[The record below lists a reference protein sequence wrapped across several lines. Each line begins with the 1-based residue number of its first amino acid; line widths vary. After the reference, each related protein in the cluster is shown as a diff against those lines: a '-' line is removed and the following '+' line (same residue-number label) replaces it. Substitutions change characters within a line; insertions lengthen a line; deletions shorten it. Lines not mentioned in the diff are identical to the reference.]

1 MKRALLIAAAVIAVL
16 GMAYFVFARY
26 LPNTRLTSPPPIPNP
41 FVQSRA
47 KLPRPAH
54 VVIVIEENKSPS
66 NIIGN
71 DEAPYIN
78 SLASAGALFINSN
91 GVAHPSQPNYLALF
105 TGNVNWNGDVCPERG
120 VAPTSPTLG
129 GSLLRARLSFAG
141 YSEDLPRPGFAGCTG
156 GAVNYGFSQK
166 HAPWVGFHDVPPTRS
181 LPLDRLPGYDSL
193 PTVAFII
200 PDLAHDM
207 HSGSI
212 GAADDW
218 LRAHVGP
225 IVSWSRDHDAL
236 VIITWDESDR
246 EFDNA
251 IPTIFIGAN
260 VNPGRYGER
269 IDHYR
274 VLRTIEDM
282 YGLRPIGNS
291 ANVDPITDCWRWI
304 SLQPHRR

>member
-1 MKRALLIAAAVIAVL
+1 MKRAIVLIMVLITVL
-16 GMAYFVFARY
+16 GLAYFVFARY
-26 LPNTRLTSPPPIPNP
+26 FPNTRLTSPPPIPNP
-41 FVQSRA
+41 FVQARA
-47 KLPRPAH
+47 NLPRPTH

-66 NIIGN
+66 KVIGN
-71 DEAPYIN
+71 DDAPYIN
-78 SLASAGALFINSN
+78 SLAHSGALFTNAN

-120 VAPTSPTLG
+120 VDPASATLG
-129 GSLLRARLSFAG
+129 GSLLRAHLSFAG
-141 YSEDLPRPGFAGCTG
+141 YSEDLPSPGFAGCTG
-156 GAVNYGFSQK
+156 GAPNHGFSQK
-166 HAPWVGFHDVPPTRS
+166 HAPWVVFHDVPKSSS
-181 LPLDRLPGYDSL
+181 LALTALPAYDSL

-212 GAADDW
+212 AAADDW

-225 IVSWSRDHDAL
+225 IVSWSRAHDAL

-251 IPTIFIGAN
+251 IPTIFVGAH
-260 VNPGRYGER
+260 VKPGKYDER

-274 VLRTIEDM
+274 VLRTVEDM
-282 YGLRPIGNS
+282 YGLRPLGGS
-291 ANVDPITDCWRWI
+291 ANVSAITDCWR
-304 SLQPHRR
+304 

>member
-1 MKRALLIAAAVIAVL
+1 MKLAIVLIVAFIALLGL
-16 GMAYFVFARY
+16 AYFIFARH

-41 FVQSRA
+41 FAQTRA
-47 KLPRPAH
+47 NLPRPTH

-66 NIIGN
+66 KIIGN
-71 DEAPYIN
+71 DDAPYIN
-78 SLASAGALFINSN
+78 SLADSGALFINSN

-120 VAPTSPTLG
+120 VAPDSPTLG
-129 GSLLRARLSFAG
+129 GSLLRAHLSFAG
-141 YSEDLPRPGFAGCTG
+141 YSEDLPSPGFAGCTG
-156 GAVNYGFSQK
+156 GAANHGFSQK
-166 HAPWVGFHDVPPTRS
+166 HAPWVGFHDVPRTSS
-181 LPLDRLPGYDSL
+181 LPLSRLPAYGAL

-212 GAADDW
+212 AAADDW
-218 LRAHVGP
+218 LRAHIGP
-225 IVSWSRDHDAL
+225 IVAWSREHGAL

-251 IPTIFIGAN
+251 IPTIFVGAH
-260 VNPGRYGER
+260 VKPGKYGER

-282 YGLRPIGNS
+282 YDLRPLGAS
-291 ANVDPITDCWRWI
+291 ADVSPITDCWR
-304 SLQPHRR
+304 